1 MPKTIDV
8 HAHILNED
16 TMQMI
21 AKEAPSLGLKLTPID
36 RDFAVYEIG
45 GVAYKPYPRGAWDL
59 EQRFKDMETAGVD
72 MHVLSNTPQTF
83 LYNVDASLNT
93 TVAALQNDQIAKHVK
108 DHPDRFYG
116 LATLPMQAPEK
127 AAAELKRSMTRLGL
141 KGAQI
146 GSNINKKNLDEPE
159 FEPVWAAAN
168 EHHALMMVHPTQVA
182 AMDRLGK
189 YYLNN
194 LIGNPLDSTIAV
206 ASLVFGGVVERYPN
220 IKWFFVHGG
229 GMAPWQAGRFAH
241 GWNVRPEPKVHLKNH
256 GPEKALATL
265 YYDTILHSQPQ
276 LQALVSI
283 IGPSRIV
290 LGSDYPYDM
299 GTLEC
304 ARQVKALNISAA
316 DKQKILTDIP
326 LKLVGNAGGT

>member
-1 MPKTIDV
+1 
-8 HAHILNED
+8 
-16 TMQMI
+16 
-21 AKEAPSLGLKLTPID
+21 
-36 RDFAVYEIG
+36 
-45 GVAYKPYPRGAWDL
+45 
-59 EQRFKDMETAGVD
+59 

-83 LYNVDASLNT
+83 LYNTDASQNAA
-93 TVAALQNDQIAKHVK
+93 VAALQNDQIAKHIK
-108 DHPDRFYG
+108 DHPGRFYG

-127 AAAELKRSMTRLGL
+127 AAAELKRAMTKLGL

-146 GSNINKKNLDEPE
+146 GSNINRKNLDEPE

-241 GWNVRPEPKVHLKNH
+241 GWQVRPEPKVHLKDH
-256 GPEKALATL
+256 GPEKAMATL
-265 YYDTILHSQPQ
+265 YYDTILHAQPQ

-304 ARQVKALNISAA
+304 ARQVKALKISDA

-326 LKLVGNAGGT
+326 LKLVGEA

>member
-36 RDFAVYEIG
+36 KDFAVYEIG

-59 EQRFKDMETAGVD
+59 EQRFKDMKAAEVD

-83 LYNVDASLNT
+83 LYNTDASQNAA
-93 TVAALQNDQIAKHVK
+93 VAALQNDQIAKHVK
-108 DHPDRFYG
+108 DYPDRFYG

-146 GSNINKKNLDEPE
+146 GSNINRKNLDEPE

-182 AMDRLGK
+182 GMDRLGK
-189 YYLNN
+189 YYLTN

-241 GWNVRPEPKVHLKNH
+241 GWQVRPEPKVNLKDH
-256 GPEKALATL
+256 GPEKSLATL
-265 YYDTILHSQPQ
+265 YYDTILHAQPQ

-283 IGPSRIV
+283 IGASRIV

-304 ARQVKALNISAA
+304 ARQVKALNIPDA

-326 LKLVGNAGGT
+326 LKLLGEA

>member
-1 MPKTIDV
+1 
-8 HAHILNED
+8 
-16 TMQMI
+16 MI
-21 AKEAPSLGLKLTPID
+21 ALAIAQMVETP
-36 RDFAVYEIG
+36 
-45 GVAYKPYPRGAWDL
+45 
-59 EQRFKDMETAGVD
+59 
-72 MHVLSNTPQTF
+72 
-83 LYNVDASLNT
+83 
-93 TVAALQNDQIAKHVK
+93 
-108 DHPDRFYG
+108 
-116 LATLPMQAPEK
+116 
-127 AAAELKRSMTRLGL
+127 RS
-141 KGAQI
+141 
-146 GSNINKKNLDEPE
+146 
-159 FEPVWAAAN
+159 

-206 ASLVFGGVVERYPN
+206 ASVVFGGVVERYPN

-229 GMAPWQAGRFAH
+229 GMAPWQAGRFSH
-241 GWNVRPEPKVHLKNH
+241 GWQVRPEPKVNLKDH
-256 GPEKALATL
+256 GPEKAMATL
-265 YYDTILHSQPQ
+265 YYDTILHAQPQ

-304 ARQVKALNISAA
+304 ARQVQALNIAAA

-326 LKLVGNAGGT
+326 LKLVGAA

>member
-1 MPKTIDV
+1 
-8 HAHILNED
+8 
-16 TMQMI
+16 
-21 AKEAPSLGLKLTPID
+21 
-36 RDFAVYEIG
+36 
-45 GVAYKPYPRGAWDL
+45 
-59 EQRFKDMETAGVD
+59 
-72 MHVLSNTPQTF
+72 
-83 LYNVDASLNT
+83 
-93 TVAALQNDQIAKHVK
+93 
-108 DHPDRFYG
+108 
-116 LATLPMQAPEK
+116 MQAPDK
-127 AAAELKRSMTRLGL
+127 AAAELTRSMTKLGL

-168 EHHALMMVHPTQVA
+168 EAKALMMVHPTQVA

-229 GMAPWQAGRFAH
+229 GMAPWQAGRFSH
-241 GWNVRPEPKVHLKNH
+241 GWQVRPEPKVNMKDH
-256 GPEKALATL
+256 GPEKAMATL
-265 YYDTILHSQPQ
+265 YYDTILHAQPQ
-276 LQALVSI
+276 LQALLSI
-283 IGPSRIV
+283 IGASRVV

-326 LKLVGNAGGT
+326 LKLLGEA